1 MAQHPLNKKLN
12 ISDINMSKIF
22 TTDLDKSKRN
32 KNFRVHEFFYSK
44 SCNKNTTSFPKISY
58 QFKNS
63 SFGETLIMSNEI
75 GLCGLAF
82 CDHFGKDTVLAD
94 MKLRWPK
101 ANYKEDTIFSDR
113 EFKSILDQT
122 KEVNLCLIG
131 SKLQVQVWKALLKIP
146 TGTVASYTTL
156 AKYIGKPKAV
166 RSIATAIGKN
176 PLCWLIP
183 CHRVLRASG
192 ELGGYHWGLNIKRK
206 MLTFESQ
213 IKKT

>member
-1 MAQHPLNKKLN
+1 
-12 ISDINMSKIF
+12 MSKIF
-22 TTDLDKSKRN
+22 TTDLDKTKRN
-32 KNFRVHEFFYSK
+32 KNVKVHEFYYSK
-44 SCNKNTTSFPKISY
+44 NSNKNTKSFPKIFY

-101 ANYKEDTIFSDR
+101 ANYNEDTIFSDR

-131 SKLQVQVWKALLKIP
+131 SKLQIQVWKALLKIP
-146 TGTVASYTTL
+146 TGKVTSYTTL
-156 AKYIGKPKAV
+156 AKHIGKPKAV
-166 RSIATAIGKN
+166 RTVATAIGKN

-183 CHRVLRASG
+183 CHRVLRANG
-192 ELGGYHWGLNIKRK
+192 ELGGYHWGLNVKRM
-206 MLTFESQ
+206 MLTYESQ
-213 IKKT
+213 ID